1 MLFIYDTKISD
12 FKRIDLSLRDCFGI
26 GLIQSWR
33 ILVKLGF
40 NKKSKMKTLS
50 KKLFNQLDRRILQV
64 VKYFL
69 HLRVEA
75 VYKNYVHTR
84 MKAIKA
90 SKSLRGLRHYFRL
103 PVRGQRTKNNAQTQK
118 KRRPNWKRVPIAKK
132 KK

>member
-50 KKLFNQLDRRILQV
+50 KRLFNQLDRRILQV
-64 VKYFL
+64 VKYFF

-84 MKAIKA
+84 MKVIKA

>member
-12 FKRIDLSLRDCFGI
+12 FKRIDLALRDCFGI

-33 ILVKLGF
+33 IFVKLGF
-40 NKKSKMKTLS
+40 NRKLKMKILS
-50 KKLFNQLDRRILQV
+50 KKLFSQLDRRILQV
-64 VKYFL
+64 VKYFF

-84 MKAIKA
+84 MKTIKA